1 MIQVLLY
8 IINLFAPLVNMLGL
22 IGLCG
27 CVAFGDFNILVIAGI
42 MAIVGLVLGIFAY
55 GYDIPPRWFWSESRN
70 EIFSFVIMT
79 VIGYAGSLAMWPCA
93 IYFIKLLVNAAS
105 NAS

>member
-1 MIQVLLY
+1 MMQVLIY

-55 GYDIPPRWFWSESRN
+55 GLDIPPRWFWSESRN
-70 EIFSFVIMT
+70 DIFSFMITT

-93 IYFIKLLVNAAS
+93 IYLIKLLVEATSEVA
-105 NAS
+105 